1 LQIKNQLIKIWYVN
15 LSKDTY
21 VISRIYLRNQMTAYT
36 FVRNLIFFRLQGY
49 RGSIVCK
56 LQTHVWCI
64 IDRTRKVLRH
74 VCKTTATRSPQQA
87 THLCRLTK

>member
-1 LQIKNQLIKIWYVN
+1 LIYVN
-15 LSKDTY
+15 LSKESY
-21 VISRIYLRNQMTAYT
+21 IRIYLRNQIIAYT
-36 FVRNLIFFRLQGY
+36 SVCIFFRLQGY
-49 RGSIVCK
+49 HGSIVCK

-87 THLCRLTK
+87 THLCRITK